1 MNFTDNIDK
10 QIEDIIT
17 KGLDEGTVKVNIMK
31 CGVSGPP
38 ETGKSHVRALMLGL
52 PRPKERNSTQVA
64 TEADQVTNRIYT
76 TEDLLDTGKRGWNVI
91 KDGESFMPRVIANT
105 LHDGEYRC
113 EGAASASLDSGAERV
128 QTSTG
133 VKFCSLKDRF
143 KIVRNIQ
150 KKLKELNGKKK
161 RKRKGLNG
169 LTFVYFVDTGG
180 QPQFQE
186 ILPNFIRCDVNILV
200 HVGTMH
206 KLKQKLAQQTFSIA
220 NT

>member
-17 KGLDEGTVKVNIMK
+17 KGLDEGTVKVNIVK

-91 KDGESFMPRVIANT
+91 KAGESFMPRVIANT
-105 LHDGEYRC
+105 LHDREYKC
-113 EGAASASLDSGAERV
+113 EGAAVLPLDSGAERV

-133 VKFCSLKDRF
+133 V
-143 KIVRNIQ
+143 
-150 KKLKELNGKKK
+150 
-161 RKRKGLNG
+161 
-169 LTFVYFVDTGG
+169 
-180 QPQFQE
+180 
-186 ILPNFIRCDVNILV
+186 
-200 HVGTMH
+200 
-206 KLKQKLAQQTFSIA
+206 
-220 NT
+220 